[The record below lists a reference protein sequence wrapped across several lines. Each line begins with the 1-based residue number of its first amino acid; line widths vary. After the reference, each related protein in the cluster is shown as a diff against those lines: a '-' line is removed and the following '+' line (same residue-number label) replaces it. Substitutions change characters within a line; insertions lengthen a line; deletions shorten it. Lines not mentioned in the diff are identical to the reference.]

1 MIFLNDR
8 TKKIIE
14 RRYGPE
20 RIPLKVIAVEFDLS
34 ISRVSQIIKE
44 GMKLIQTYSVEEKPD
59 DTAFMELC
67 VQVFPSCKEFNFSI
81 YHMINALDSISNQ
94 KAALVIKFKYGLLGG
109 KKLTMQEIADILGVS
124 LTRIYQLE
132 DEAIKHLQHKSR
144 RKYFVF

>member
-1 MIFLNDR
+1 VIFLDDR
-8 TKKIIE
+8 TKRIIE
-14 RRYGPE
+14 RRFGPE
-20 RIPLKVIAVEFDLS
+20 RVSLKVLATEFDLS
-34 ISRVSQIIKE
+34 ISRISQIVKE

-67 VQVFPSCKEFNFSI
+67 VQVFPACKEFSFSI
-81 YHMINALDSISNQ
+81 YHMVNALDSITNQ

-109 KKLTMQEIADILGVS
+109 KRLTMQEIADILGVS

>member
-1 MIFLNDR
+1 LIFLDDR

-14 RRYGPE
+14 RRYGSE
-20 RIPLKVIAVEFDLS
+20 RVSLKVLATEFNLS
-34 ISRVSQIIKE
+34 ISRISQIVKE
-44 GMKLIQTYSVEEKPD
+44 GMKLIQTYSIEEKPD
-59 DTAFMELC
+59 DTAFRELC
-67 VQVFPSCKEFNFSI
+67 VQVFPACKEFSFSI
-81 YHMINALDSISNQ
+81 YHMINALDSITNQ

-109 KKLTMQEIADILGVS
+109 KRLAMQEIADILGVS

>member
-1 MIFLNDR
+1 MIFLDDR

-14 RRYGPE
+14 RRYGSE
-20 RIPLKVIAVEFDLS
+20 RVSLKVLATEFNLS
-34 ISRVSQIIKE
+34 ISRISQIVKE
-44 GMKLIQTYSVEEKPD
+44 GMKLIQTYSIEEKPD
-59 DTAFMELC
+59 DTAFRELC
-67 VQVFPSCKEFNFSI
+67 VQVFPACKEFSFSI
-81 YHMINALDSISNQ
+81 YHMINALDSITNQ

-109 KKLTMQEIADILGVS
+109 KRLAMQEIADILGVS

>member
-1 MIFLNDR
+1 MIFLDDR
-8 TKKIIE
+8 TKRIIE
-14 RRYGPE
+14 RRFGPE
-20 RIPLKVIAVEFDLS
+20 RVSLKVLATEFDLS
-34 ISRVSQIIKE
+34 ISRISQIVKE

-67 VQVFPSCKEFNFSI
+67 VQVFPACKEFSFSI
-81 YHMINALDSISNQ
+81 YHMVNALDSITNQ

-109 KKLTMQEIADILGVS
+109 KRLTMQEIADILGVS

>member
-1 MIFLNDR
+1 VIFLDDR
-8 TKKIIE
+8 TKRIIE
-14 RRYGPE
+14 RRFGPE
-20 RIPLKVIAVEFDLS
+20 RVSLKVLATEFDLS
-34 ISRVSQIIKE
+34 ISRISQIVKE

-67 VQVFPSCKEFNFSI
+67 VQVFPTCKEFSFSI
-81 YHMINALDSISNQ
+81 YHMVNALDSITNQ

-109 KKLTMQEIADILGVS
+109 KRLTMQEIADILGVS